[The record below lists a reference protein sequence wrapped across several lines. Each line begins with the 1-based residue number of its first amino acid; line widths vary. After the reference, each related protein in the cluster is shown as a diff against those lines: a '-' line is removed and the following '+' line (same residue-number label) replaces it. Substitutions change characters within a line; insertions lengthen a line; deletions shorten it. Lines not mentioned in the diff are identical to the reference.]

1 MGSPDEQES
10 EDDKTLDKHS
20 EREEWSESSESAELS
35 DDSDVRVS
43 RKKLCTKEDS
53 NKKIKENFPLC
64 KREPPFVDSTFHGK
78 EFPHPF
84 LTKISP
90 CMYCKQ
96 FF

>member
-35 DDSDVRVS
+35 DDSDVRAS

-53 NKKIKENFPLC
+53 NKKIKENFRLR
-64 KREPPFVDSTFHGK
+64 KREHTC
-78 EFPHPF
+78 
-84 LTKISP
+84 TANN
-90 CMYCKQ
+90 
-96 FF
+96 FFDDELIKGTLMQI